1 MKVLITLLFIVSPLF
16 SLTKLYAAEQAGTIF
31 KQLAPSLYQ
40 IRLIDKASGEKSTIG
55 SGFQITADGLIAT
68 NYHVISGHAQ
78 YPEKYQIQY
87 LDHQGNKGQLT
98 LASVDVIN
106 DLALVKR
113 AVSAPMSFFS
123 IAEQAPTKGEK
134 LFSLG
139 NPHDLGMIV
148 VPGTYNGLKKESFID
163 KIHFT
168 GSVNSGM
175 SGGPVVNKT
184 EQVVGVNVA
193 TSGNQIG
200 FLVPHDKLAKLFHD
214 YQQAAPETIEQ
225 QMAEQLTANQQA
237 MVETLLTSKWHKK
250 MLGNGIIPTIDV
262 PFIRCW
268 GESNAD
274 KQDALIYS
282 AMANCA
288 MDEDT
293 FIDNNFF
300 TGGIEMQF
308 QYMETNKISDLKF
321 YHLYQRQIARA
332 AANNKATKDDVTEF
346 ACHHDI
352 VMPSSNLINNKSIL
366 CTRNYKKFPDLYD
379 VLYLGL
385 SVDKNTQALI
395 SHFTIAGVEKAMALA
410 FTKQFMESVSWK

>member
-1 MKVLITLLFIVSPLF
+1 MKVLITLLFIISPLF

-78 YPEKYQIQY
+78 YPDKYQIQY

-106 DLALVKR
+106 DLALVQR
-113 AVSAPMSFFS
+113 EVAAPMSFFS
-123 IAEQAPTKGEK
+123 IADQVPTKGEK
-134 LFSLG
+134 LYSLG

-175 SGGPVVNKT
+175 SGGPVVNKA

-200 FLVPHDKLAKLFHD
+200 FLVPHDKLAKLFND
-214 YQQAAPETIEQ
+214 YQSAPPETVEQ

-237 MVETLLTSKWHKK
+237 MVETLLANKWHRK

-321 YHLYQRQIARA
+321 YHLYQRQVARA
-332 AANNKATKDDVTEF
+332 TANNKATKDDVTEF

-352 VMPSSNLINNKSIL
+352 VMPASNAINNKSIL